1 MTGSSDSPR
10 RESYDEGI
18 EDLEKIENLEL
29 YMGETDISVSFTS
42 FMAAVV
48 FFFIGL
54 LLTGNP
60 ELQFRLRIPLIFLF
74 LSALGFLYSTIIYA
88 NASGELSRLKKHS
101 FDKQISVGNII
112 SEYFGVYCL
121 IFAIPITLL
130 GYSPDR
136 VLATT
141 ILVLSGTG
149 FFMYHYL
156 GYSILERYVS
166 RPLSNYIVLLLLGLH
181 VTSFYEFFEENIPAY
196 YILSALLLVA
206 IGVITIFSVK
216 KSEVG

>member
-1 MTGSSDSPR
+1 MAPMENEENNGVG
-10 RESYDEGI
+10 GI
-18 EDLEKIENLEL
+18 ENPEL

-54 LLTGNP
+54 LLTGDP
-60 ELQFRLRIPLIFLF
+60 ELQVRLRVPLIFLF

-88 NASGELSRLKKHS
+88 NASGELSRLRKHS
-101 FDKQISVGNII
+101 FNRQISAGNII

-121 IFAIPITLL
+121 IFAIPITIL

-136 VLATT
+136 VLAVI
-141 ILVLSGTG
+141 ILILSSTG

-156 GYSILERYVS
+156 GYSILERYVG
-166 RPLSNYIVLLLLGLH
+166 RPALNYVVAVLLGLH
-181 VTSFYEFFEENIPAY
+181 ITSFYEFLRENITAY
-196 YILSALLLVA
+196 YVLSAMLLTT
-206 IGVITIFSVK
+206 IGAITIMSIRK
-216 KSEVG
+216 EEVG